1 MSILWDLEDDFYN
14 LLAFKK
20 NFCTHL
26 DIKYDVVVLDAISV
40 HLFKVV
46 VFCAIL
52 VKFSNEV
59 KHRPGLLKLYVES
72 EGAIILPQV
81 HVGRGGRVDDRHRVG
96 RSHQPE
102 QFLRLVGAPLPWN
115 AVWQRHHG
123 LVHLPAD
130 DLELADVDVVDGH
143 LGEAL
148 LGGGVGSGSDLQ
160 QEAAS
165 LRHVHVEVG
174 LLPASR
180 HHDEAAQG
188 ELAPWRLH
196 ACAACLEVC
205 QRVVEAD
212 VLLAVQVEIG
222 LALVVAVDSSLHV
235 SVRVRYQLVCG
246 CMWVIT

>member
-1 MSILWDLEDDFYN
+1 M
-14 LLAFKK
+14 
-20 NFCTHL
+20 
-26 DIKYDVVVLDAISV
+26 

-72 EGAIILPQV
+72 QRAVILPQV
-81 HVGRGGRVDDRHRVG
+81 HVGRGGRVDDRHWVRG
-96 RSHQPE
+96 SHQPE
-102 QFLRLVGAPLPWN
+102 QLFSLVGTPLAWH
-115 AVWQRHHG
+115 AVRQRHHG

-148 LGGGVGSGSDLQ
+148 LGGGVGRGSDLQ

-188 ELAPWRLH
+188 ELPPWRLH

-212 VLLAVQVEIG
+212 VLLAVQVEIR
-222 LALVVAVDSSLHV
+222 LALVVAVDRSLHV
-235 SVRVRYQLVCG
+235 NARVGYQMVCE
-246 CMWVIT
+246 CMWVIYLN